1 MSPTEKQINLVDKIT
16 SLLKI
21 DFPMSSK
28 DFTKSQYSYF
38 ISAYINEY
46 INKYKS
52 YSMIF
57 NIYFDI
63 NLILSKMIK

>member
-38 ISAYINEY
+38 ISAYINDY
-46 INKYKS
+46 INTLDEYC
-52 YSMIF
+52 
-57 NIYFDI
+57 FDDDDEMLWFPML
-63 NLILSKMIK
+63 NG